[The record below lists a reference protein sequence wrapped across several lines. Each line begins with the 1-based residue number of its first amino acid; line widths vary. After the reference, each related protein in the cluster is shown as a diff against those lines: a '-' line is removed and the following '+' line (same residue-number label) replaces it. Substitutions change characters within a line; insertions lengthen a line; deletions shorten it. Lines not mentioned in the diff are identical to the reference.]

1 MTEEYNGLMQN
12 HTWSFVQSGNSNQ
25 NPSLTSDLLIRPGNL
40 RSGRGI
46 SVRILCLLE
55 RSPLFGHLLGL
66 LFKIEAKQLLQTG
79 LRGR

>member
-1 MTEEYNGLMQN
+1 MQN

-46 SVRILCLLE
+46 SVRIGCLTNRRVNRFVALYKGE
-55 RSPLFGHLLGL
+55 SLS
-66 LFKIEAKQLLQTG
+66 
-79 LRGR
+79 LRHGIGQVSKRLHSL